1 MSSNESGQ
9 TSDAKPNSTED
20 KNWYVECSDDECYKK
35 GGYVKGQMT
44 NWQPDN
50 PKDIVELFEA
60 IDKNGAESITLD
72 WTCHARRPLT
82 PSTESEYSDSDG
94 DAAKDS
100 TKNAMDFD
108 FDVDDD
114 LNTTPTLA
122 AGRKT
127 LPGSAQRELKG
138 SARKRTTDYK
148 SILSNLE
155 RQRKQ
160 DEAEKAKAS
169 TPNKS

>member
-1 MSSNESGQ
+1 M
-9 TSDAKPNSTED
+9 TIVFIDIYKPFL
-20 KNWYVECSDDECYKK
+20 
-35 GGYVKGQMT
+35 
-44 NWQPDN
+44 P
-50 PKDIVELFEA
+50 
-60 IDKNGAESITLD
+60 SI
-72 WTCHARRPLT
+72 
-82 PSTESEYSDSDG
+82 ESEYSDSDG

-100 TKNAMDFD
+100 AKNAMDFD